1 MARDGSTAQGLSQKM
16 TPELVKYLWANG
28 HVTQAY
34 ESLYGTALDCDNYV
48 QQATE
53 EELEERRRAV
63 QRTAARLFYDGM
75 AKERA
80 RNQN

>member
-1 MARDGSTAQGLSQKM
+1 MARDRSTAQGLSHKM

-28 HVTQAY
+28 HVTRAY
-34 ESLYGTALDCDNYV
+34 ESLYGTVLDCDDYV

-63 QRTAARLFYDGM
+63 QRTAARLFYDGR
-75 AKERA
+75 EREKTGKPD
-80 RNQN
+80 